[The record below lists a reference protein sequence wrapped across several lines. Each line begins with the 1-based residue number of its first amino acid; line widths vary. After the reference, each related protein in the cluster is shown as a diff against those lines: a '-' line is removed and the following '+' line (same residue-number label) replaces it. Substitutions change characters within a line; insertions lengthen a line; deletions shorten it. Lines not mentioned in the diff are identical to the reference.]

1 MWALLVLCGIFIA
14 MGVFLSRRIGSATDF
29 LVAGRGL
36 PVWVLAATITATHFG
51 GGALVGGVQQGAE
64 MGLWA
69 GMYAIIGYAIATFAN
84 GMIAPKFRRLANN
97 LTPPDYVESR
107 YGASKFLRGY
117 HASVY
122 IFGTIAIIAAQ
133 FNAFGGMAQAF
144 GISRPVAIIIGAV
157 VVIAYTGMSGMWG
170 VAVTDVVQLGICLIF
185 LPVIAVMSMN
195 VLDERVGLQLA
206 HLFSEPFF
214 ATPDAAG
221 TFLYSLVPT
230 VVGSLFAY
238 EYYLRYQSAKDER
251 DARVSSFAAGIM
263 LLMLA
268 VPVGMIG
275 SVAHN
280 IFPDV
285 PSDAVL
291 GRVVNETLPSWAAVI
306 FLSAVLAAIMSTAD
320 SMMNSLSG
328 MCSRDIYHK
337 LLHPDKD
344 YDKLPHSMSIARW
357 SGIIGCLLAVVISLN
372 FMSII
377 GLLFWTS
384 PLQCGVMFAPII
396 VGLFWKGANRQGAY
410 AAVICGA
417 IVALVD
423 MLGIYPMPERML
435 TTMAVGTLALIVVSF
450 ATKDNVQESETVISE
465 A

>member
-1 MWALLVLCGIFIA
+1 MWALLVICGLFIVVGIF
-14 MGVFLSRRIGSATDF
+14 LSKKINSATDF

-36 PVWVLAATITATHFG
+36 PIWVLAATITATHFG

-69 GMYAIIGYAIATFAN
+69 GMYAIIGYAIASFAN
-84 GMIAPKFRRLANN
+84 GFIAPKFRRMANN
-97 LTPPDYVESR
+97 LTPPDFVESR

-117 HASVY
+117 HSIVY
-122 IFGTIAIIAAQ
+122 IFGTVAIIAAQ

-144 GISRPVAIIIGAV
+144 GIARPVAIIIGAI
-157 VVIAYTGMSGMWG
+157 VVIVYTGMSGMWG
-170 VAVTDVVQLGICLIF
+170 VAVTDAVQIAICLVF
-185 LPVIAVMSMN
+185 LPVIAVLSMN
-195 VLDERVGLQLA
+195 VLNDQVGVQFSQLFA
-206 HLFSEPFF
+206 EPFF
-214 ATPDAAG
+214 ATPSAAG
-221 TFLYSLVPT
+221 TFLYSLIPT

-238 EYYLRYQSAKDER
+238 EYYLRYQSSKGER
-251 DARVSSFAAGIM
+251 DARISSFMAGG
-263 LLMLA
+263 LLLVLA
-268 VPVGMIG
+268 IPVGLIG

-291 GRVVNETLPSWAAVI
+291 GKVVSETLPPWAAVV

-337 LLHPDKD
+337 LMHPDKE
-344 YDKLPHSMSIARW
+344 YDQLPHSMAVARW
-357 SGIIGCLLAVVISLN
+357 SGIIGCVLAVVIALQ
-372 FMSII
+372 FRSII

-384 PLQCGVMFAPII
+384 PLQSGVMFAPII
-396 VGLFWKGANRQGAY
+396 IGLFWKKANRTGAF

-417 IVALVD
+417 IVALID
-423 MLGIYPMPERML
+423 MLGIYALPERML
-435 TTMAVGTLALIVVSF
+435 VTMAVGTVALIVGSMVSQ
-450 ATKDNVQESETVISE
+450 KRNGHNRVQIEQ
-465 A
+465 